1 MVFSVQA
8 QHEICAGLGMGRDA
22 SSAFFETCTAYIFER
37 LRIGFCDLLDNVS
50 HSMTTTTHQ
59 GHFAFD
65 MGSGNEGLMPPTSL
79 LRDENAHG
87 HVQVPRSILPGVSS
101 ICSMLC
107 LTVMCFSD

>member
-1 MVFSVQA
+1 M
-8 QHEICAGLGMGRDA
+8 AG
-22 SSAFFETCTAYIFER
+22 
-37 LRIGFCDLLDNVS
+37 DLLLHSSHDNSEVNRDVS

-87 HVQVPRSILPGVSS
+87 HVQVPRSILLGVSS